1 LVATTTDNTNDIN
14 DTHTSTSPII
24 VGWVVGWM
32 VPPDEL
38 HIMDV
43 TVDPGHRRRGIAT
56 NLLITLLDM
65 MMHNI
70 DTNNDTNDGTTIIV
84 KRALLEV
91 REGDEQGAGEVY
103 KKLGFRVVGRRPKY
117 YPDGQAAILMNKEL

>member
-1 LVATTTDNTNDIN
+1 MVATTTDINTN
-14 DTHTSTSPII
+14 TSSII

-32 VPPDEL
+32 VPPDEV

-43 TVDPGHRRRGIAT
+43 AVDPGHRRQGIAT
-56 NLLITLLDM
+56 KLLVTLLDM
-65 MMHNI
+65 MMVMH
-70 DTNNDTNDGTTIIV
+70 DTNDGTAITV

-91 REGDEQGAGEVY
+91 REEDEQGAGEVY